1 MEPLRIPNLQSP
13 NPDPLNAAQASRI
26 HIGFFPSDKETGMNR
41 RSAAI
46 GFSLALCAFGA
57 QAQLPVLDKQLAGP
71 RTQVLVLGSTHLSQ
85 IKQPIPYKQLEPVLE
100 RLAAFKPDIITVESL
115 GGEQC
120 DLMARH
126 PTVYAPADV
135 EQYCVDTAPAKT
147 ATGLDVPAAIAAF
160 HKTLRGWPAKPTPA
174 QRRQLAAQFLAAG
187 EHPSALVQWLQL
199 AESERRAGDGLD
211 AALVARL
218 EKLSGSNN
226 ESYSVGARLA
236 ARLGLQ
242 RVYNSDDHT
251 GDNIAIDDMKA
262 FGNAVQGAWDAAAG
276 KAKEI
281 RAREEELT
289 KAGDL
294 LALYRYINR
303 PEVQRIAIERD
314 FGAAVSEASP
324 QRYGRLY
331 VSGWEARNLRMVAN
345 IRVAFGN
352 NPGGRVL
359 SIVGSSHKP
368 WFDGLLGQMQG
379 VDVVDAVEKLK

>member
-1 MEPLRIPNLQSP
+1 
-13 NPDPLNAAQASRI
+13 
-26 HIGFFPSDKETGMNR
+26 MNR
-41 RSAAI
+41 RYAVV
-46 GFSLALCAFGA
+46 GLSLALCALSA
-57 QAQLPVLDKQLAGP
+57 QAQQPLPVLDKQLAGP

-85 IKQPIPYKQLEPVLE
+85 IKQPIAPRQLEPVLD

-135 EQYCVDTAPAKT
+135 EQYCVDTAPAKA
-147 ATGLDVPAAIAAF
+147 ATGLDVPTAIAAF
-160 HKTLRGWPAKPTPA
+160 HKTLREWPARPTPA

-199 AESERRAGDGLD
+199 ADGERRTGDGLD
-211 AALVARL
+211 TALVARL
-218 EKLSGSNN
+218 EKLGASNN

-242 RVYNSDDHT
+242 RVYNVDDHT
-251 GDNIAIDDMKA
+251 GDNIAIDDIKA
-262 FGNAVQGAWDAAAG
+262 FGAAVQGAWDAAAG
-276 KAKEI
+276 KAREV
-281 RAREEELT
+281 RARQEELT
-289 KAGDL
+289 RSGDL

-303 PEVQRIAIERD
+303 PEVQRIAIESD

-352 NPGGRVL
+352 KPGGRVL

-379 VDVVDAVEKLK
+379 VDVVDAVETLK